1 VALMA
6 SNQTPGGQ
14 PPVRRREKFSAWLL
28 EGQAKPA
35 TNLDGL
41 EEVQATQHHQ
51 THPWWKVMCL
61 TGVDY
66 FSTLGYQPGIAALQ
80 AGVLAPLATLVLVLV
95 TLFGALP
102 MYRRVAEESPHGDG
116 SISMLER
123 LLAYWPSKLLV
134 LALIGFVATGFI
146 ITITLSAADASAHVI
161 ENPLVHNFVKDA
173 QVPITLL
180 FIALLGAVFLKGFS
194 EAVGIAVV
202 LVVLYIGLSLVV
214 VGVGIQ
220 HVLQEPIKI
229 TNWLNA
235 LSSQFTSPLAMIGA
249 VLLVFP
255 KLALGLSGFETGVVV
270 MPLVKGAP
278 GDTEENPKGRIR
290 NAQKLLLSAAL
301 IMSVMLILSAFVTT
315 VLIPRH
321 EYWPEIKI
329 SQEVNAD
336 TWRFG
341 TATVSVPLDDAK
353 KPKQKYDWT
362 IPTNLVTSGE
372 KTTIPV
378 EYKGDKFNLHVSG
391 KLEGNKLHLEIE
403 KDKGEA
409 NGRALAYI
417 AHEFLGDA
425 FGTIYDIATI
435 LILWFAGSSAMAG
448 LLNIVPRYL
457 PRYGMGPDWTRA
469 TRPLTLIFTLI
480 CFIVTFAF
488 RASVDAQAAAYATGV
503 LALMTSAAI
512 AVTLSAIRKHQNLL
526 AFWFGLTS
534 AIFVYTTAVTVFESP
549 DGLQIASF
557 FIAGI
562 LIISII
568 SRVTRSFELRI
579 TEIRLDESAD
589 AFLAENVHH
598 SGELHIIANKRQ
610 AGDWGEYQD
619 KELAERE
626 DHHISQ
632 DDPIIF
638 FEVEV
643 SDASEFVGKLQVRG
657 VEVESPNG
665 QKYHILRATAPAI
678 PNAIAAFLLYVRN
691 RTSLIPHCYFTW
703 SEITPIANVTRFL
716 FFGEGDTAPMT
727 REIIRQNEPKPRRRP
742 RVHVG

>member
-35 TNLDGL
+35 TNLEGL

-66 FSTLGYQPGIAALQ
+66 FSTLGYQPGIAALA
-80 AGVLAPLATLVLVLV
+80 AGALAPIATLVLVLV

-123 LLAYWPSKLLV
+123 LLSYWPSKLLV

-161 ENPLVHNFVKDA
+161 DNPFVHNFVKDA
-173 QVPITLL
+173 QIPITLL

-202 LVVLYIGLSLVV
+202 LVAAYIGLSLVV
-214 VGVGIQ
+214 IAVGMQ
-220 HVLQEPIKI
+220 HVLQEPALIGE
-229 TNWLNA
+229 WLKT
-235 LSSQFTSPLAMIGA
+235 LTSKFGSPLGMIGGA
-249 VLLVFP
+249 LLVFP
-255 KLALGLSGFETGVVV
+255 SLALGLSGFETGVVV
-270 MPLVKGAP
+270 MPLVAGAP

-301 IMSVMLILSAFVTT
+301 IMSVMLISSAFVTT

-321 EYWPEIKI
+321 EYWPEIKSTYEI
-329 SQEVNAD
+329 NAD
-336 TWRFG
+336 NWRFG
-341 TATVSVPLDDAK
+341 TAKVMVPLDDQKKAK
-353 KPKQKYDWT
+353 EKLEFLLPANLSTTGQT
-362 IPTNLVTSGE
+362 ITVPAEHGA
-372 KTTIPV
+372 
-378 EYKGDKFNLHVSG
+378 DKFDLHITS
-391 KLEGNKLHLEIE
+391 KLEGEKLNLSIE

-409 NGRALAYI
+409 NGRALAFV
-417 AHEFLGDA
+417 AHKYLGEI

-512 AVTLSAIRKHQNLL
+512 AVTLSAIRKKQNML

-534 AIFVYTTAVTVFESP
+534 AIFVYTTGKTVLESP
-549 DGLQIASF
+549 DGLQIALF

-579 TEIRLDESAD
+579 TEIRLDESAE
-589 AFLAENVHH
+589 AFLQDNVHH

-626 DHHISQ
+626 DHHIAQ
-632 DDPIIF
+632 ADPIIF

>member
-1 VALMA
+1 MA

-14 PPVRRREKFSAWLL
+14 APVRRRERFSAWLL

-35 TNLDGL
+35 TNLEGL
-41 EEVQATQHHQ
+41 EEVQAAQHHS
-51 THPWWKVMCL
+51 THPWWMVMCL

-66 FSTLGYQPGIAALQ
+66 FSTLGYQPYLAAVA
-80 AGVLAPLATLVLVLV
+80 AGVLAPFATMILVLV

-123 LLAYWPSKLLV
+123 LLSYWPSKLLV

-146 ITITLSAADASAHVI
+146 ITITLSAADATAHVI
-161 ENPLVHNFVKDA
+161 ENPLVQKFVKGGEI
-173 QVPITLL
+173 PITLV
-180 FIALLGAVFLKGFS
+180 FIALLGAVFLKGFN
-194 EAVGIAVV
+194 EAVGIAVA
-202 LVVLYIGLSLVV
+202 LVVAFIGLNVIVLG
-214 VGVGIQ
+214 VGVQ
-220 HVLQEPIKI
+220 HVLQNPSKI
-229 TNWLNA
+229 TSWLNA
-235 LSSQFTSPLAMIGA
+235 LTGEFGSPLAMIGA
-249 VLLVFP
+249 ALLVFP
-255 KLALGLSGFETGVVV
+255 RLALGLSGFETGVVV
-270 MPLVKGAP
+270 MPLVKGEP
-278 GDTEENPKGRIR
+278 SDTEENPKGRIK

-301 IMSVMLILSAFVTT
+301 IMSVLLIASAFVTT
-315 VLIPRH
+315 ILIPKQ
-321 EYWPEIKI
+321 EYWPTIKANF
-329 SQEVNAD
+329 EVNAE
-336 TWRFG
+336 TWRSG
-341 TATVSVPLDDAK
+341 NATLSFPLDDAK
-353 KPKQKYDWT
+353 KPKEKLELNLPAT
-362 IPTNLVTSGE
+362 LPTNGEGFNLPATFNGTALELKASAKLV
-372 KTTIPV
+372 
-378 EYKGDKFNLHVSG
+378 GDK
-391 KLEGNKLHLEIE
+391 LELEIDKE
-403 KDKGEA
+403 KGKA
-409 NGRALAYI
+409 NGRALAYL

-425 FGTIYDIATI
+425 FGTAYDIATI

-469 TRPLTLIFTLI
+469 TRPLVLIFTLI
-480 CFIVTFAF
+480 CFVVTLAF
-488 RASVDAQAAAYATGV
+488 RASVDAQGSAYATGV

-512 AVTLSAIRKHQNLL
+512 AVTLSAIRHKQSLL

-534 AIFVYTTAVTVFESP
+534 AVFVYTTAVTVFDSP
-549 DGLQIASF
+549 DGLKIALL
-557 FIAGI
+557 FIAAI
-562 LIISII
+562 LVISII

-579 TEIRLDESAD
+579 TEIRLDESAE
-589 AFLAENVHH
+589 AFLQDNVHH

-632 DDPIIF
+632 SDPIIF

-727 REIIRQNEPKPRRRP
+727 REIIRQNEAKPRRRP